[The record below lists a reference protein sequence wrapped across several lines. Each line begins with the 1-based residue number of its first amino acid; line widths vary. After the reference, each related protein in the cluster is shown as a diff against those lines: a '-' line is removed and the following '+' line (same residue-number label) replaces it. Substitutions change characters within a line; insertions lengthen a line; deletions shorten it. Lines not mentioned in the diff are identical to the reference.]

1 MPAKDN
7 RNFLSFNRIIITI
20 IIITVII
27 AIIYIIIYLFNISFL
42 STINRNLWIIISDP
56 TGSFFK
62 PRSVHNRRNRSIEVK
77 LFKNCVD

>member
-7 RNFLSFNRIIITI
+7 RNFLSFNIIIITI

-42 STINRNLWIIISDP
+42 STINRNL
-56 TGSFFK
+56 
-62 PRSVHNRRNRSIEVK
+62 
-77 LFKNCVD
+77 